1 MDGRNEQNRR
11 GNRRNEWG
19 ERSRRAGSGRRGTE
33 RPSSAGRGRTSR
45 EARPS
50 VYDASR
56 HRAAA
61 MNETGKDAAS
71 RLAFFVLL
79 FGVIALAVC
88 GRLVYL
94 SLVVGPENAD
104 SAISSRTQTVTE
116 SARRGTIYD
125 RNGNVLAM
133 SVDAT
138 TIYCDPTAV
147 TDPDAVAQALVDVF
161 GGNADDYKASL
172 TKENSSFSYL
182 YRKADTDD
190 AQKIKGQKFDGVYFL
205 DDVKRVYPCG
215 QTAGQVVG
223 LTDTDGNGVSGLEL
237 YYNDILSGEDGEL
250 EVERGGN
257 GYPVADGVREIKA
270 ATDGQDIVVSIDVTM
285 QEYLESRL
293 SQAVTDLKGKQG
305 QAVLYDGATGEVI
318 ACAST
323 PYMNPG
329 DRSTIEDGSTTLRP
343 ISTAYEPGSIF
354 KCVTMAAILEANAL
368 DPDSEIYCPNK
379 LTADQYTITD
389 AHERSSKTMTLTEI
403 LAESSNIG
411 TSLAASK
418 LGFAPLYSKIQEY
431 GLTSATGIDF
441 PGESSGKLA
450 DQSTW
455 STVQS
460 YNVSFGQGVM
470 VTPLQ
475 MVRFYGA
482 IANNGVAWQPHFLL
496 SKPQTGEEES
506 YDSEQIIENTS
517 AIDPLI
523 GMMQEV
529 VKSGTGT
536 DARMDGF
543 EPAGKTGT
551 AQYTADGT
559 SGYVKGKYNISFCGF
574 LPYTNSKLVC
584 FVSVSEVPNSGSTAG
599 AFKDIM
605 QFAVNH
611 YTITP
616 E

>member
-1 MDGRNEQNRR
+1 
-11 GNRRNEWG
+11 
-19 ERSRRAGSGRRGTE
+19 
-33 RPSSAGRGRTSR
+33 
-45 EARPS
+45 
-50 VYDASR
+50 
-56 HRAAA
+56 

-71 RLAFFVLL
+71 RLAFFVLV
-79 FGVIALAVC
+79 FGIIALVVC

-94 SLVVGPENAD
+94 SLIVGPQNAD
-104 SAISSRTQTVTE
+104 SAISARTQTVTE

-138 TIYCDPTAV
+138 TIYCNPSEV
-147 TDPDAVAQALVDVF
+147 TDPDAVAQALVEVF
-161 GGNADDYKASL
+161 GGSADDYKASL
-172 TKENSSFSYL
+172 TKENASFAYL
-182 YRKADTDD
+182 YRKADTDA
-190 AQKIKGQKFDGVYFL
+190 AQKIKDRKFDGVYFL
-205 DDVKRVYPCG
+205 GDVKRVYPCG
-215 QTAGQVVG
+215 QTAGQIVG
-223 LTDTDGNGVSGLEL
+223 LTDVDGKGVSGLEL
-237 YYNDILSGEDGEL
+237 YYNDVLSGEDGEL

-257 GYPVADGVREIKA
+257 GYPVTGGVREVKA

-293 SQAVTDLKGKQG
+293 TQAVGELKGKQG
-305 QAVLYDGATGEVI
+305 QAVLYDGATGEVV

-329 DRSTIEDGSTTLRP
+329 DRSSIQDGSTTLRP

-354 KCVTMAAILEANAL
+354 KCVTMAAILEANVL
-368 DPDSEIYCPNK
+368 GPQSEIYCPNR
-379 LTADQYTITD
+379 LTADQFTITD

-418 LGFAPLYSKIQEY
+418 LGFAPLYNKIQAY

-441 PGESSGKLA
+441 PGESSGRLT

-455 STVQS
+455 STAQS
-460 YNVSFGQGVM
+460 YNVSFGQGVT

-482 IANNGVAWQPHFLL
+482 LANNGVAWQPHFLL
-496 SKPQTGEEES
+496 SKPQSGEEES
-506 YDSEQIIENTS
+506 YASDQIIENTS
-517 AIDPLI
+517 AIEPLV
-523 GMMQEV
+523 GMMQQV
-529 VKSGTGT
+529 VKTGTGT
-536 DARMDGF
+536 DGQMEGF

-551 AQYTADGT
+551 AQYTADGS

-574 LPYTNSKLVC
+574 LPHTTYKLVC

-611 YTITP
+611 YSITP

>member
-1 MDGRNEQNRR
+1 M
-11 GNRRNEWG
+11 
-19 ERSRRAGSGRRGTE
+19 
-33 RPSSAGRGRTSR
+33 
-45 EARPS
+45 RPS

-71 RLAFFVLL
+71 RLALFVLI
-79 FGVIALAVC
+79 FGIIALAVC

-94 SLVVGPENAD
+94 SLVVGPQNAD
-104 SAISSRTQTVTE
+104 SAISARTQTVTE

-138 TIYCDPTAV
+138 TIYCNPSEV

-161 GGNADDYKASL
+161 GGSADDYKASL
-172 TKENSSFSYL
+172 TKENASFAYL
-182 YRKADTDD
+182 YRKADTDA
-190 AQKIKGQKFDGVYFL
+190 AQKIKDQKFDGVYFL
-205 DDVKRVYPCG
+205 SDVKRVYPCG
-215 QTAGQVVG
+215 QVAGQIVG
-223 LTDTDGNGVSGLEL
+223 LTDGKGVSGLEL
-237 YYNDILSGEDGEL
+237 YYNDVLSGEDGEL

-257 GYPVADGVREIKA
+257 GYPVTGGVREIKA
-270 ATDGQDIVVSIDVTM
+270 ATDGQDIVVSIDVAM

-293 SQAVTDLKGKQG
+293 SQAVSELKGKQG

-329 DRSTIEDGSTTLRP
+329 DRSSIEDGSTTVRP

-354 KCVTMAAILEANAL
+354 KCVTMAAILEANVL
-368 DPDSEIYCPNK
+368 GPDSEIYCPNK

-389 AHERSSKTMTLTEI
+389 AHERASKTMSLTEI

-418 LGFAPLYSKIQEY
+418 LGFAPLYNKIQAY

-441 PGESSGKLA
+441 PGESSGRLT

-455 STVQS
+455 STAQS

-482 IANNGVAWQPHFLL
+482 LANNGVAWQPHFLL
-496 SKPQTGEEES
+496 SKPQSGEEETYAS
-506 YDSEQIIENTS
+506 DQIIENTS
-517 AIDPLI
+517 AIEPLV
-523 GMMQEV
+523 GMMQQV
-529 VKSGTGT
+529 VKTGTGT
-536 DARMDGF
+536 DGQMEGF

-551 AQYTADGT
+551 AQYTADGS

-574 LPYTNSKLVC
+574 LPHTTSKLVC

-605 QFAVNH
+605 QCAVNH
-611 YTITP
+611 YSITP

>member
-1 MDGRNEQNRR
+1 M
-11 GNRRNEWG
+11 
-19 ERSRRAGSGRRGTE
+19 
-33 RPSSAGRGRTSR
+33 
-45 EARPS
+45 RPS

-56 HRAAA
+56 HRQAA

-71 RLAFFVLL
+71 RLAFFVLV
-79 FGVIALAVC
+79 FGIIALAVC

-94 SLVVGPENAD
+94 SLIVGPQNAD
-104 SAISSRTQTVTE
+104 SAISARTQTVTE

-138 TIYCDPTAV
+138 TIYCNPSEV
-147 TDPDAVAQALVDVF
+147 TDPDAVAQALVEVF
-161 GGNADDYKASL
+161 GGSADDYKASL
-172 TKENSSFSYL
+172 TKENASFAYL
-182 YRKADTDD
+182 YRKADTDA
-190 AQKIKGQKFDGVYFL
+190 AQKIKDRKFDGVYFL
-205 DDVKRVYPCG
+205 GDVKRVYPCG
-215 QTAGQVVG
+215 QTAGQIVG
-223 LTDTDGNGVSGLEL
+223 LTDVDGKGVSGLEL
-237 YYNDILSGEDGEL
+237 YYNDVLSGEDGEL

-257 GYPVADGVREIKA
+257 GYPVTGGVREVKA

-293 SQAVTDLKGKQG
+293 TQAVGELKGKQG
-305 QAVLYDGATGEVI
+305 QAVLYDGATGEVV

-329 DRSTIEDGSTTLRP
+329 DRSSIQDGSTTLRP

-354 KCVTMAAILEANAL
+354 KCVTMAAILEANVL
-368 DPDSEIYCPNK
+368 GPQSEIYCPNR
-379 LTADQYTITD
+379 LTADQFTITD

-418 LGFAPLYSKIQEY
+418 LGFAPLYNKIQAY

-441 PGESSGKLA
+441 PGESSGRLT

-455 STVQS
+455 STAQS
-460 YNVSFGQGVM
+460 YNVSFGQGVT

-482 IANNGVAWQPHFLL
+482 LANNGVAWQPHFLL
-496 SKPQTGEEES
+496 SKPQSGEGES
-506 YDSEQIIENTS
+506 YASDQIIENTS
-517 AIDPLI
+517 AIEPLV
-523 GMMQEV
+523 GMMQQV
-529 VKSGTGT
+529 VKTGTGT
-536 DARMDGF
+536 DGQMEGF

-551 AQYTADGT
+551 AQYTADGS

-574 LPYTNSKLVC
+574 LPHTTSKLVC

-611 YTITP
+611 YSITP